1 MAGMG
6 KDQAPTTRGS
16 IPTQPI
22 VCPSCGHKNPTPLVK
37 NRCVACGTRI
47 EAIEDSLM
55 PELEGRGRRDGLNFA
70 WLGIALVITAVLTAA
85 VVMGLPMAIQLLD
98 FEGSAGMYVSIPVW
112 FLAGLLVGLIS
123 PNKVSFEPAIAT
135 LMVAVPTVYFL
146 IRSQTVKTM
155 PVFMYVLLAGLGIL
169 FSMIGSYAG
178 ERIQMGPTV
187 KPRD

>member
-1 MAGMG
+1 MG
-6 KDQAPTTRGS
+6 KDQAPTSRAST
-16 IPTQPI
+16 PTPPI
-22 VCPSCGHKNPTPLVK
+22 VCPSCGHKNPTPLNN

-47 EAIEDSLM
+47 EAIADSLL
-55 PELEGRGRRDGLNFA
+55 PELEGRGRKDGLNYA
-70 WLGIALVITAVLTAA
+70 WLGIAFVITSVLTAA
-85 VVMGLPMAIQLLD
+85 VVLGLPMAIQVLD
-98 FEGSAGMYVSIPVW
+98 FEGSAGMVISIPVW

-123 PNKVSFEPAIAT
+123 PNRVFYEPAVAT
-135 LMVAVPTVYFL
+135 CMVAVPTVYFL

-155 PVFMYVLLAGLGIL
+155 PVFMYVLMAALGIL